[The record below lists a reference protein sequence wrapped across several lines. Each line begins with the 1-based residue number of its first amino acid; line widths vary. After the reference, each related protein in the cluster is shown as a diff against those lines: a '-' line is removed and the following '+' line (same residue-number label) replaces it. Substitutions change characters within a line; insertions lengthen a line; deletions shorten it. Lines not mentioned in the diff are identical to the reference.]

1 MILGPVSILDCLV
14 AGVIL
19 APQLVFT
26 SGVFATLRLL
36 YTALPLLLVHLP
48 FHVISRY
55 VQARDSQPFFIRTSS
70 LFEDVVIRIVRY
82 GFINFPTETLKVF
95 LSKQFAY
102 PLLKWRMFRSGWF
115 TFPARLEEVVV
126 EEGDTSV
133 AGLWI
138 KHDPKREP
146 DVVVY
151 YIHGG
156 GFALGSC
163 YFYLEFLLAMCHL
176 LGKTKFN
183 NPAIFALEYSLVPDQ
198 THPTQ
203 VNQAILG
210 YRHVLELVN
219 DASKVCV
226 AGDSAGG
233 TLTLSFLRELGK
245 GSKDEQLN
253 GATLLAVPR
262 LAVLI
267 SPWVTLVSSTHY
279 PSRVDYLE
287 RGRLWRYGEAY
298 AGSMVQDAA
307 ASPGLCEDV
316 HLWETV
322 SPERGYFV
330 VYGEEETLAPDVEA
344 FIRRQRRSNVEVDAM
359 EFRGGVHAW
368 PVASLL
374 LSGTRGRRLQGLEA
388 IVGQIR
394 QKLG

>member
-1 MILGPVSILDCLV
+1 MEDVQERVVHVSSSFGGGCGGRGMSHSLACTW
-14 AGVIL
+14 IL
-19 APQLVFT
+19 APFSLT
-26 SGVFATLRLL
+26 C
-36 YTALPLLLVHLP
+36 
-48 FHVISRY
+48 
-55 VQARDSQPFFIRTSS
+55 ARQ
-70 LFEDVVIRIVRY
+70 
-82 GFINFPTETLKVF
+82 
-95 LSKQFAY
+95 
-102 PLLKWRMFRSGWF
+102 
-115 TFPARLEEVVV
+115 
-126 EEGDTSV
+126 GDTSV

-151 YIHGG
+151 YIHGKLASCTLNRWRPVRLTMDAQGG